1 MPNVRLVL
9 LAARGR
15 VDAVPKAVWY
25 DPDRELPTH
34 AALDPHRPVV
44 RDVMAMVVSLRSAG
58 GHPAVEF
65 VRDDGALL
73 SIATDGTRALRMWT
87 NSIGETFHSVG
98 PDEPGPL
105 LVFDYFGSWSEAPA
119 NHLVALQDAVSS
131 AETFL
136 RVGIP
141 DTQSVI
147 FTPE

>member
-1 MPNVRLVL
+1 LAPV
-9 LAARGR
+9 AARAR
-15 VDAVPKAVWY
+15 VDPVSKAVWY
-25 DPDRELPTH
+25 DPDRQLRTDE
-34 AALDPHRPVV
+34 ALDPQRPAV
-44 RDVMAMVVSLRSAG
+44 RDVLAKVISLRSG
-58 GHPAVEF
+58 RGHPAVEF
-65 VRDDGALL
+65 LRDDGASL
-73 SIATDGTRALRMWT
+73 SIATDVTRAFLMWT

-105 LVFDYFGSWSEAPA
+105 LVFDYFGSWTEAPA

-136 RVGIP
+136 CIGIP